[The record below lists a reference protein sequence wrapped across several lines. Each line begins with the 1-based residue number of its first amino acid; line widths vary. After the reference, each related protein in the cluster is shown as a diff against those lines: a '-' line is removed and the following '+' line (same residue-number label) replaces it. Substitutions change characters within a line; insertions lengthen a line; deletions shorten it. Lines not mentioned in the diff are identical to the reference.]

1 MKPNQ
6 VALVVNQD
14 AAKVVTRIR
23 GLRKYSRQHKLKLQF
38 CDGSDLDYKLRTTI
52 QDKRLKRLIVGGGD
66 GTVSLAA
73 SLIRKLNPKL
83 ELAVLPLGTANY
95 YVRSL
100 GLKGRS
106 MQRALDVAMGTQTTK
121 RYLCR
126 VNSRDFLIG
135 LNLGTASRMFA
146 QVTDEDKQR
155 YGRLAYFRGVVKV
168 LLRLKNHDVT
178 IQANGKTHS
187 YVSTEL
193 VVLNQHIDEPIK
205 LVPEVHGSDPYFEI
219 ITYGLGNNKL
229 SPLYGISMFVLTL
242 GRSQKYLKR
251 IQTSKAIIKSK
262 KPQPVAVDGDSI
274 ERTPLHVELHPKPIT
289 FVCA

>member
-1 MKPNQ
+1 M
-6 VALVVNQD
+6 ASIL
-14 AAKVVTRIR
+14 A
-23 GLRKYSRQHKLKLQF
+23 
-38 CDGSDLDYKLRTTI
+38 
-52 QDKRLKRLIVGGGD
+52 RL
-66 GTVSLAA
+66 
-73 SLIRKLNPKL
+73 
-83 ELAVLPLGTANY
+83 
-95 YVRSL
+95 
-100 GLKGRS
+100 
-106 MQRALDVAMGTQTTK
+106 
-121 RYLCR
+121 
-126 VNSRDFLIG
+126 
-135 LNLGTASRMFA
+135 
-146 QVTDEDKQR
+146 TDEDKQR

-178 IQANGKTHS
+178 IQANGKTYS